1 MSTLRDELDVLYEQY
16 GKIEAEVVVEAA
28 RDAAKFPAWHSHLEW
43 DDAKAGHQ
51 YRVGQVKRFMRTIK
65 KEPEEFG
72 IDGLRG
78 SVRAYHSLPDGEGFA
93 YRKLEEIVQDPFQT
107 KLLLRTAEREW
118 RALFA
123 KYGHLAE
130 FIKAVRGDVEAA

>member
-1 MSTLRDELDVLYEQY
+1 MSTLRDELNVLYERH

-51 YRVGQVKRFMRTIK
+51 YRLDQVRRFIRTIK
-65 KEPEEFG
+65 VDPQEFG
-72 IDGLRG
+72 LDEFRS

-93 YRKLEEIVQDPFQT
+93 YRKTEEIVQDPFQT
-107 KLLLRTAEREW
+107 KLLLQIAEREW

-123 KYGHLAE
+123 KYGHLSE